1 MKAAGIAVLSAASAF
16 AVTGA
21 GYGLYQAGASQGQEP
36 LAAQVPVPSAPLSEE
51 QLFEARVQAAVQAA
65 LQAQSAQVPAVA
77 SASAAAVAAPPPV
90 AVTGTITVQHAA
102 PVPVSAPQRARVL
115 HVEPVSTSWQ
125 EPREVCQW
133 VTVQKPVRVQQDD
146 RIARTLLGAA
156 AGGLLGNQIG
166 GGNGKKVATVIGA
179 LAGAQ
184 VGSQTGDRA
193 PRTISTTEQQCS
205 TVMES
210 RTRTSGYLVSYEY
223 QGQVDTIRTRREPG
237 AYLPVEHGQVVF

>member
-1 MKAAGIAVLSAASAF
+1 MKTAAIAVLSAASTVA
-16 AVTGA
+16 AGGA
-21 GYGLYQAGASQGQEP
+21 GYGLYQAGASQAQSSVAAAPVAQP
-36 LAAQVPVPSAPLSEE
+36 LTEE
-51 QLFEARVQAAVQAA
+51 QIFEARVQAAVAAA
-65 LQAQSAQVPAVA
+65 LEAREAAPAVA
-77 SASAAAVAAPPPV
+77 ATVASVPAPV
-90 AVTGTITVQHAA
+90 AVTGTITVHNASAPA
-102 PVPVSAPQRARVL
+102 PVRAPARARVL
-115 HVEPVSTSWQ
+115 HVEPISTSWQ

-133 VTVQKPVRVQQDD
+133 VTVQKPVPVQQDG

-166 GGNGKKVATVIGA
+166 GGSGKQVATVIGA

-210 RTRTSGYLVSYEY
+210 RSRASGYLVSYEY
-223 QGQVDTIRTRREPG
+223 QGQIETIRTSREPG
-237 AYLPVEHGQVVF
+237 AYLPVENGRVVF

>member
-1 MKAAGIAVLSAASAF
+1 MKTAAIAVLSAASTVA
-16 AVTGA
+16 AGGA
-21 GYGLYQAGASQGQEP
+21 GYGLYQAGASQVQTTVTAAP
-36 LAAQVPVPSAPLSEE
+36 AAQPLTEE
-51 QLFEARVQAAVQAA
+51 QIFEARVQAAVAAA
-65 LQAQSAQVPAVA
+65 LQAREAAPAVA
-77 SASAAAVAAPPPV
+77 ATLASVPAATPV
-90 AVTGTITVQHAA
+90 AVTGSITVHNASAVTAPA
-102 PVPVSAPQRARVL
+102 PVRAPARARVL

-146 RIARTLLGAA
+146 RVARTLLGAA

-166 GGNGKKVATVIGA
+166 GGSGKKVATVIGA

-210 RTRTSGYLVSYEY
+210 RSRTSGYLVSYEY
-223 QGQVDTIRTRREPG
+223 QGQIETIRTSREPG
-237 AYLPVEHGQVVF
+237 AYLPVENGRVVF

>member
-1 MKAAGIAVLSAASAF
+1 MKTAAIAVLSAASTVA
-16 AVTGA
+16 AGGA
-21 GYGLYQAGASQGQEP
+21 GYGLYQAGASQ
-36 LAAQVPVPSAPLSEE
+36 AQASVASAPVAQPLTEE
-51 QLFEARVQAAVQAA
+51 QIFEARVQAAVAAA
-65 LQAQSAQVPAVA
+65 LEAREAAPA
-77 SASAAAVAAPPPV
+77 AAAVVASVPAATPV
-90 AVTGTITVQHAA
+90 AVTGSITVHNASNAPA
-102 PVPVSAPQRARVL
+102 PVRAPARARVL
-115 HVEPVSTSWQ
+115 HVEPISTSWQ

-146 RIARTLLGAA
+146 RVARTLLGAA

-166 GGNGKKVATVIGA
+166 GGSGKKVATVIGA

-223 QGQVDTIRTRREPG
+223 QGQIDTIRTSREPG
-237 AYLPVEHGQVVF
+237 AYLPVENGQVVF